1 MKHRPDRQSAGRR
14 ARTSVRGRLTLAT
27 AAASGLV
34 LMVATLGVLAV
45 VRLALL
51 SSLDDAAAASA
62 AQVVALAGE
71 RPLPDPL
78 PVTGAAVVQVVDV
91 DGAVIASSAGGDR
104 LAPLLPPG
112 DVARARGGDP
122 VVVNGS
128 RLGSASRYRVVG
140 APVGVGSG
148 AASGGTVLVA
158 TSMVDVD
165 RSGAVL
171 QRVALVGV
179 PLAVA
184 AVAALAWRTA
194 GSALAPVEALRASAA
209 ALVAGPAPG
218 RPAGPGRGRSA
229 GRPARDRSS
238 SDGPPPTDGPLPVPA
253 SGDEVARLAVTL
265 NDALGRVTA
274 AGDRQRA
281 FVADAAHELRSP
293 LGSLRTQLEV
303 ALVHPGAQPWREVAA
318 GCLVD
323 VERTAA
329 LVDDLLV
336 LARLDE
342 APADGGSRTTT
353 DLAAL
358 VRAVVDDGAWRVP
371 VRVVG
376 PGATGAPSGAV
387 AGADRRA
394 VAAVADERAVRRAVR
409 NLVANAARHAAS
421 AVVVT
426 VGQEG
431 AAAVVV
437 EVADDGPGIP
447 EGDRGR
453 VFERFTRLDDARDRD
468 AGGAG
473 LGLSIVRAAVER
485 EGGTV
490 AALATPGGGALLRVV
505 LPAAP

>member
-1 MKHRPDRQSAGRR
+1 MRRPDRRGAGRR
-14 ARTSVRGRLTLAT
+14 GPASVRGRLTLAT
-27 AAASGLV
+27 TAASGLV
-34 LMVATLGVLAV
+34 LVLAALGVLAV
-45 VRLALL
+45 VRLALV

-78 PVTGAAVVQVVDV
+78 PVTGAAVVQVVDAS
-91 DGAVIASSAGGDR
+91 GRVIASSPGGDR
-104 LAPLLPPG
+104 LAPLLAP
-112 DVARARGGDP
+112 DETTRARGGEP
-122 VVVNGS
+122 ATVSGS
-128 RLGSASRYRVVG
+128 RLGAGARYRVVG

-158 TSMVDVD
+158 TSLADVD

-171 QRVALVGV
+171 RRVALVGV
-179 PLAVA
+179 PLALA

-218 RPAGPGRGRSA
+218 GPAPSGPPPGGPAPSGPPPGRGVR
-229 GRPARDRSS
+229 
-238 SDGPPPTDGPLPVPA
+238 PPPAGGPLPVPA

-265 NDALGRVTA
+265 NDALGRVSA
-274 AGDRQRA
+274 AGERQRA

-303 ALVHPGAQPWREVAA
+303 ALVHPGAQPWQQVAS
-318 GCLVD
+318 GCLAD

-342 APADGGSRTTT
+342 APAAPGSRAPL
-353 DLAAL
+353 DLLAL
-358 VRAVVDDGAWRVP
+358 ARAVVDDGAWPVP
-371 VRVVG
+371 VDVVG
-376 PGATGAPSGAV
+376 PGAGPGSG
-387 AGADRRA
+387 
-394 VAAVADERAVRRAVR
+394 VAAVRADEPAVRRAVR
-409 NLVANAARHAAS
+409 NLVANAARHAAG
-421 AVVVT
+421 AVAVT
-426 VGQEG
+426 VSRAG
-431 AAAVVV
+431 ARVVV

-447 EGDRGR
+447 EAERAR

-468 AGGAG
+468 AGGSG

-490 AALATPGGGALLRVV
+490 AALDAPGGGALLRVV
-505 LPAAP
+505 LPAAS

>member
-1 MKHRPDRQSAGRR
+1 M
-14 ARTSVRGRLTLAT
+14 RGRLTLAT
-27 AAASGLV
+27 TAASGLV
-34 LMVATLGVLAV
+34 LVLATLGVLAV

-78 PVTGAAVVQVVDV
+78 PVTGAAVVQVVD
-91 DGAVIASSAGGDR
+91 ARSRVIASSAGGDR
-104 LAPLLPPG
+104 LSPLLVG
-112 DVARARGGDP
+112 EDLARARAGDP
-122 VVVNGS
+122 ALVSGS
-128 RLGSASRYRVVG
+128 RLGAGARYRVVG

-148 AASGGTVLVA
+148 SASGGTVLVA
-158 TSMVDVD
+158 TSMIDVD

-179 PLAVA
+179 PLALA

-209 ALVAGPAPG
+209 ALVAGPAPE
-218 RPAGPGRGRSA
+218 RPAGPDRGRSV

-238 SDGPPPTDGPLPVPA
+238 PDVGPASTASPDRAPPAGGPLPVPD

-265 NDALGRVTA
+265 NDALGRVAA
-274 AGDRQRA
+274 AGERQRV

-303 ALVHPGAQPWREVAA
+303 ALVHPGAQPWQEVAS
-318 GCLVD
+318 GCLAD

-336 LARLDE
+336 LARLDG
-342 APADGGSRTTT
+342 APAEGGSRAPL
-353 DLAAL
+353 DLLAL
-358 VRAVVDDGAWRVP
+358 ARAVVDDGAWRVP

-376 PGATGAPSGAV
+376 PVGAGGGT
-387 AGADRRA
+387 
-394 VAAVADERAVRRAVR
+394 VAAAGSSAVTVRADERAVRRAVR
-409 NLVANAARHAAS
+409 NLVANAARHAGS

-426 VGQEG
+426 VGRADG
-431 AAAVVV
+431 RAVV

-447 EGDRGR
+447 EGERGR

-468 AGGAG
+468 AGGSG

-490 AALATPGGGALLRVV
+490 AALAAPGGGALLRVV
-505 LPAAP
+505 LPTAS